1 MKNKIRQISKK
12 IKKQPTETQLA
23 TVTNST
29 LEEERRAVLNNGKKF
44 KYPVQYSKKKLV
56 INTLIISAAI
66 FVVGS
71 IMFWYQLY
79 IKQNTGSFIYR
90 VSAVLPLPVGQVDGQ
105 NIKYS
110 DYLLEYRSTMF
121 YAQKMKGALEVSGD
135 EKSLSKMYKNIAMKN
150 AVNNAYVLKLA
161 KENNITVSQGEI
173 EKIFKDHRTANGVEI
188 SEDAFNQTIAN
199 NYNITPAEYRRIF
212 IELPLLRQK
221 VSTEIDSSA
230 KKLKEQVSKILKAN
244 SNDFSKV
251 SEELGEKVQIGT
263 MGTVKTS
270 NVDGGRTEAALKLKV
285 GEVSEP
291 FVSKTGDGYYFV
303 KLLSKNEKELS
314 YEYIK
319 VSFTE
324 LEDRISRLEKS
335 GKISKYIKIEE

>member
-1 MKNKIRQISKK
+1 MKGKIKEISKK
-12 IKKQPTETQLA
+12 IKKPQNTQLA
-23 TVTNST
+23 TITNST

-66 FVVGS
+66 FIVGS

-79 IKQNTGSFIYR
+79 VAQNTGSFTYR
-90 VSAVLPLPVGQVDGQ
+90 ISAVLPLPVGRVDGRSV
-105 NIKYS
+105 KYS

-121 YAQKMKGALEVSGD
+121 YTQKMKGALEVSGD
-135 EKSLSKMYKNIAMKN
+135 EKTLSNQYKKAAMKN
-150 AVNNAYVLKLA
+150 AINNAYVSKIA
-161 KENNITVSQGEI
+161 KEKGISVSNEEI
-173 EKIFKDHRTANGVEI
+173 EAIFKDHRTANGVEI
-188 SEDAFNQTIAN
+188 SEEVFNRTIAN
-199 NYNITPAEYRRIF
+199 NYNMTPLEYRRLF

-221 VSTEIDSSA
+221 VLVEIDSNA
-230 KKLKEQVSKILKAN
+230 KNLKDQVSKILKEN

-251 SEELGEKVQIGT
+251 AEILGEKVQVGK

-270 NVDGGRTEAALKLKV
+270 NVDGGRTENALKLKI
-285 GEVSEP
+285 GEVSDP

-303 KLLSKNEKELS
+303 KLLSKSEKELS

-319 VSFTE
+319 ISFTE
-324 LEDRISRLEKS
+324 LESRIDSLEKA